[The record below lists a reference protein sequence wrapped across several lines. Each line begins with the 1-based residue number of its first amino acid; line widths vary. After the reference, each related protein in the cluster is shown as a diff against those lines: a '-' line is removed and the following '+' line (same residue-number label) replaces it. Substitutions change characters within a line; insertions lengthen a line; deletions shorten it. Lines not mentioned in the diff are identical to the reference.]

1 MSALSFNLV
10 REPWIPVEDAN
21 GRLREVS
28 LAELF
33 LQSDSLTRIVEQSP
47 TVTAALYRLAFAIA
61 TRAVAPATV
70 EEWEEVWEEG
80 EIGEVVEAYLTAHE
94 GRFDLFSPEA
104 PFYQVLEM
112 PENCRPFPWT
122 KLALELPPN
131 SSKLLFDHTSTIDPP
146 AAPPAVVARALV
158 AAQAFMVGAGRS
170 CLGYTSNAPLTAA
183 LCVVPEG
190 PTLAETLIINIQGG
204 SHAGDEPVWER
215 PPLTAAD
222 IEDQEEDLWD
232 GPVSRLTWQ
241 SRSVRLLPLDDVG
254 TVQWIHFAMGFKTPA
269 IDGDRDP
276 WVPYRV
282 TKDGTRIPRKL
293 DLERMVWREFH
304 GMLAGSSDGE
314 SDTVQALTRLGL
326 LANTDR
332 RPPKSWTVLVAG
344 VHADKASIKAW
355 RQERWRVPEA
365 LVSDKMRRF
374 QLSTATEEAE
384 QFGSGVSSAA
394 WFTAAELLGGADKAD
409 RADIR
414 QLADSLPA
422 SSSYW
427 TFLER
432 KFQGFLN
439 ALSGDVDEARASWR
453 RDISNAIDTAA
464 RATHEGIGRDAV
476 ALKAWAMG
484 KPRFDRLA
492 AQVKAQDQQQ
502 QREEQEVE
510 IT

>member
-10 REPWIPVEDAN
+10 REPWIPLEDLT

-47 TVTAALYRLAFAIA
+47 TVTAALYRLVFAIA
-61 TRAVAPATV
+61 TRAVAPTSV

-80 EIGEVVEAYLTAHE
+80 EISEVVDAYLTTHE
-94 GRFDLFSPEA
+94 DRFDLFSPEA

-112 PENCRPFPWT
+112 PENCKPVPWT

-158 AAQAFMVGAGRS
+158 AAQAFMVRAGRS
-170 CLGYTSNAPLTAA
+170 CLGYTSDAPLAAA
-183 LCVVPEG
+183 LCAIPEG
-190 PTLAETLIINIQGG
+190 STLTETLIINMQYG
-204 SHAGDEPVWER
+204 SHAGDEPPWER
-215 PPLTAAD
+215 PPLTAAN
-222 IEDQEEDLWD
+222 IEGQEVDLWD

-241 SRSVRLLPLDDVG
+241 SRSVRLLPLDDEG
-254 TVQWIHFAMGFKTPA
+254 TVQWIHFAMGFKPPA

-282 TKDGTRIPRKL
+282 TKKGVRVPRKL
-293 DLERMVWREFH
+293 DLQRMVWRDFH
-304 GMLAGSSDGE
+304 GMFTATSEGE
-314 SDTVQALTRLGL
+314 RDTVQVLTRLGL
-326 LANTDR
+326 LGNSDR
-332 RPPKSWTVLVAG
+332 QPPTSWTVLVAG
-344 VHADKASIKAW
+344 VHADNANIKAW
-355 RQERWRVPEA
+355 RQERWRVPES
-365 LVSDKMRRF
+365 LVSDWTRRS
-374 QLSTATEEAE
+374 QLRAATKEAE

-394 WFTAAELLGGADKAD
+394 WFTAAELLGGADKAN

-432 KFQGFLN
+432 KFQGYLN
-439 ALSGDVDEARASWR
+439 ELGGDVDEARASWR
-453 RDISNAIDTAA
+453 RDISDAIDTAA
-464 RATHEGIGRDAV
+464 RATHAAIGRDAV

-510 IT
+510 VT